1 MRKTIIYLLF
11 TVLIISCSSLK
22 ETETALNQ
30 GDYDLAID
38 IAVNKLI
45 EGKTAKRNQEYIP
58 LLKQAYIKAVA
69 QDQVLLQRWQL
80 DNNPTVLE
88 SIYETYVG
96 MDQRQ
101 NKIKPLLPLT
111 LIKENEVVDFDFE
124 NYNSKIIDSKNDL
137 SDYLLNNSKTA
148 LSAANTLEARNV
160 YNDLVYLEKIN
171 PNFKDTRDLI
181 KKALE
186 KGTHYIKVDLK
197 NQSQTVLPQ
206 LLEEELLNF
215 STYGINDQWTQYHNN
230 EIVELDY
237 DYNIDII
244 IDRIVMSPEQVSK
257 KELHKEKLVQDGYIY
272 EYDAN
277 GNVKKDS
284 LGNDI
289 KRDKF
294 VTIKAS
300 VVQNT
305 QFKESNVNAV
315 VQLTDNRTSQTV
327 DRFPVASN
335 FIFTY
340 IYGSVYGDRRA
351 LDANY
356 LETLNP
362 RSVNFPTDEQMIYDT
377 GEDLKYKIKQILN
390 NLNYN

>member
-1 MRKTIIYLLF
+1 MKKTIIYLLF

-30 GDYDLAID
+30 GNYDQAID

-58 LLKQAYIKAVA
+58 LLKQAYMKAVA

-80 DNNPTVLE
+80 DNNPAVLE

-101 NKIKPLLPLT
+101 DKIKPLLPLT
-111 LIKENEVVDFDFE
+111 LIKENETVDFDFE
-124 NYNSKIIDSKNDL
+124 NYNANIIASKNNL

-181 KKALE
+181 KIALE

-237 DYNIDII
+237 DYDIDII

-257 KELHKEKLVQDGYIY
+257 KELHKERLVQDGYIY

-315 VQLTDNRTSQTV
+315 VQLIDNRTSQTV

>member
-1 MRKTIIYLLF
+1 MKKTIIYLL
-11 TVLIISCSSLK
+11 LIFLVASCSSIK

-30 GDYDLAID
+30 GNYDQAIN
-38 IAVNKLI
+38 IAVKELI

-58 LLKQAYIKAVA
+58 LLEQAFKKAVS
-69 QDQVLLQRWQL
+69 QDKVLLQRWEL
-80 DNNPTVLE
+80 DNNPAVLE
-88 SIYETYVG
+88 SIYESYVD
-96 MDQRQ
+96 MDKRQ
-101 NKIKPLLPLT
+101 NKIRPLLPLK
-111 LIKENEVVDFDFE
+111 LYKSDKEVGFDFE
-124 NYNSKIIDSKNDL
+124 NYNSRIIDSRNNL

-148 LSAANTLEARNV
+148 LSVANTIEARGV
-160 YNDLVYLEKIN
+160 YNDLIYLDQIN

-181 KKALE
+181 KQALE
-186 KGTHYIKVDLK
+186 KGTYYILVDLK

-215 STYGINDQWTQYHNN
+215 STYGINDQWNQYHNN
-230 EIVELDY
+230 EVESLDY
-237 DYNIDII
+237 DYSIDII
-244 IDRIVMSPEQVSK
+244 IDRILMSPEQVSQ
-257 KELHKEKLVQDGYIY
+257 KELVKEKLVQDGFIY
-272 EYDAN
+272 EYDSN

-294 VTIKAS
+294 VTIQAN
-300 VVQNT
+300 VIQNT
-305 QFKESNVNAV
+305 QFKESNVNAI
-315 VQLTDNRTSQTV
+315 VQLNDKRTSQTV
-327 DRFPVASN
+327 DRFPVSSS
-335 FIFTY
+335 FVFKY
-340 IYGSVYGDRRA
+340 VYGSVYGDRRA

>member
-1 MRKTIIYLLF
+1 MKKTIIYLLF

-30 GDYDLAID
+30 GNYDQAID

-58 LLKQAYIKAVA
+58 LLKQAYMKAVA
-69 QDQVLLQRWQL
+69 QDQILLQRWQL
-80 DNNPTVLE
+80 DNNPAVLE

-101 NKIKPLLPLT
+101 DKIKPLLPLT
-111 LIKENEVVDFDFE
+111 LIKENETVDFDFE
-124 NYNSKIIDSKNDL
+124 NYNANIIASKNDL
-137 SDYLLNNSKTA
+137 SDYLLINSKTA
-148 LSAANTLEARNV
+148 LRTANTIEARSV
-160 YNDLVYLEKIN
+160 YNDLIYLEKIN
-171 PNFKDTRDLI
+171 PNFKDTRDLM

-186 KGTHYIKVDLK
+186 KGTHYIMVNLK

-237 DYNIDII
+237 DYDIDII

-257 KELHKEKLVQDGYIY
+257 KELHKERLVQDGYIY

-315 VQLTDNRTSQTV
+315 VQLIDNRTSQTV

>member
-22 ETETALNQ
+22 KTETALNQ
-30 GDYDLAID
+30 GDYDLAIE

-45 EGKTAKRNQEYIP
+45 EGKTDKKNQEYIP
-58 LLKQAYIKAVA
+58 LLKQAYLKAVA
-69 QDQVLLQRWQL
+69 QDQALLQRWQL
-80 DNNPTVLE
+80 DNNPAVFE
-88 SIYETYVG
+88 SIYETYVA

-101 NKIKPLLPLT
+101 DKIKPLLPLT
-111 LIKENEVVDFDFE
+111 LIKENEIVDFKFE
-124 NYNSKIIDSKNDL
+124 NYNANIIASRNDL
-137 SDYLLNNSKTA
+137 SDYLLHNSKTA
-148 LSAANTLEARNV
+148 LSTANTIEARSV
-160 YNDLVYLEKIN
+160 YGDLIYLDKIN

-181 KKALE
+181 KSALE

-237 DYNIDII
+237 DYTIDII
-244 IDRIVMSPEQVSK
+244 IDRIIMSPEQVSK
-257 KELHKEKLVQDGYIY
+257 KELHKERLVQDGYIY

-327 DRFPVASN
+327 DRFPVSSN
-335 FIFTY
+335 FTFTY

-362 RSVNFPTDEQMIYDT
+362 RSVNFPTDEQMI
-377 GEDLKYKIKQILN
+377 
-390 NLNYN
+390 

>member
-1 MRKTIIYLLF
+1 MKKTIIYLLF

-30 GDYDLAID
+30 GNYDQAID

-58 LLKQAYIKAVA
+58 LLKQAYMKAVA

-80 DNNPTVLE
+80 DNNPAVLE

-101 NKIKPLLPLT
+101 DKIKPLLPLT
-111 LIKENEVVDFDFE
+111 LIKENETVDFDFE
-124 NYNSKIIDSKNDL
+124 NYNANIIASKNDL
-137 SDYLLNNSKTA
+137 SDYLLNNSKMA
-148 LSAANTLEARNV
+148 LRTANTIEARNV
-160 YNDLVYLEKIN
+160 YNDLIYLEKIN
-171 PNFKDTRDLI
+171 PNFKDTRDLM

-186 KGTHYIKVDLK
+186 KGTHYIMVNLK

-257 KELHKEKLVQDGYIY
+257 KELHKERLVQDGYIY

-315 VQLTDNRTSQTV
+315 VQLIDNRTSQTV

>member
-1 MRKTIIYLLF
+1 MKKTIIFLLLAI
-11 TVLIISCSSLK
+11 LIISCSSLK

-30 GDYDLAID
+30 GNYDLAIN

-45 EGKTAKRNQEYIP
+45 EGKTAKRNQDYIP
-58 LLKQAYIKAVA
+58 LLKQAFVKAVA

-80 DNNPTVLE
+80 DNNPAVLE

-101 NKIKPLLPLT
+101 DKIKPLLPLT
-111 LIKENEVVDFDFE
+111 LIKENEIVNFE
-124 NYNSKIIDSKNDL
+124 FKNYNANIIESKNDL

-148 LSAANTLEARNV
+148 LSTANTIEARSV
-160 YNDLVYLEKIN
+160 YNDLIYLEKIN
-171 PNFKDTRDLI
+171 PNFKDTRDLM

-186 KGTHYIKVDLK
+186 KGTHYILVNLK
-197 NQSQTVLPQ
+197 NKSQTVVPR

-237 DYNIDII
+237 DYTIDII
-244 IDRIVMSPEQVSK
+244 IDRIVLSPEQVSE
-257 KELHKEKLVQDGYIY
+257 KELHKERLVQDGYIY
-272 EYDAN
+272 EYDDN

-305 QFKESNVNAV
+305 QFKESNINAV
-315 VQLTDNRTSQTV
+315 VQLTDNRSSQIV
-327 DRFPVASN
+327 DRFPVTSN
-335 FIFTY
+335 FAFTY